1 MDLPV
6 TIRGIRH
13 VSYNVCKSTAGIAP
27 NGCVQQKASATSVRN
42 HHRIVY
48 IAKNSRLF
56 RCEQQQKKLARSK
69 PPKRLA
75 SSPRPYIHNN
85 VYGICARTLTK
96 HSAANK

>member
-13 VSYNVCKSTAGIAP
+13 VSYNVCRSTAGIAP

-48 IAKNSRLF
+48 IAANSRLF
-56 RCEQQQKKLARSK
+56 RCEQQKKIGK
-69 PPKRLA
+69 EQA
-75 SSPRPYIHNN
+75 SEATSFFS
-85 VYGICARTLTK
+85 
-96 HSAANK
+96 SALHP